1 MPHNNNHNH
10 IKITKTFLMAQSD
23 LVFGGH
29 VTARFMISHSL
40 AKHAEVLCEKFHSVN
55 MVKGVRSLL
64 TFLFLDRCAPSLLIQ
79 IA

>member
-1 MPHNNNHNH
+1 
-10 IKITKTFLMAQSD
+10 MAQSD

-29 VTARFMISHSL
+29 LNARFMISHSL

-64 TFLFLDRCAPSLLIQ
+64 TVLSLDRDITFTGGT
-79 IA
+79 